1 MKDFMYCYSKYEL
14 MVIKQFYKG
23 GVKMQLGGYKNHEAW
38 VDLSQGTVEYRKLNE
53 DDVVKYVGARGLG
66 VKYVTDHKM
75 YEVDPLSPENMLC
88 VMTGPLT
95 GTRIHMSGRLCTVTR
110 SPLTGTV
117 TDSHLGGWTA
127 ARLKWSGFDNLI
139 FTGKSATPVYLYVE
153 DGKAE
158 IRDASSLW
166 GQGVRS
172 TVKTLQDRYGKE
184 TSVMAIGPAGEN
196 KVLYASWINENDRS
210 AGRGGT
216 GAVAGSK
223 NLKAIVIKGSQ
234 KGNMPEAAQPDKY
247 PSAIKNGLKAIMEGA
262 LTAPKKGG
270 LSVYGTNV
278 LMNII
283 NEVGALPS
291 KNSQY
296 TTFATADEISGETV
310 RNEMLVS
317 DPTCHACPVACKIE
331 VEVKEGKYKT
341 KVESFEYESAWALGP
356 NCGTSNKEA
365 VAYLIDLCNEYGM
378 DTIELG
384 NTLSTAMEAY
394 EKGFSQERIDW
405 GDVDTMI
412 EWAEKI
418 ASRQGVGNILADG
431 PGAAAK
437 HFGNAQLAMVV
448 KNQSI
453 PAYDPRGIQ
462 GMGLAYATS
471 NRGACHLRGYTV
483 ASEIAGIPEPTD
495 RLKSEGKGELV
506 KIFQDLHAFSDSL
519 DLCKFSA
526 FSENAD
532 LYAEQYSAVV
542 GIDLTGEDIMLIGE
556 RVYNIERYFNNL
568 AGFEGKDDNLPE
580 RFLKEPATGGS
591 AGEVSHLPQMLKDYY
606 QARGWEDGIV
616 TTEKLKELGINVHIG
631 A

>member
-1 MKDFMYCYSKYEL
+1 MT
-14 MVIKQFYKG
+14 
-23 GVKMQLGGYKNHEAW
+23 LGGYRHKEAW
-38 VDLSQGTVEYRKLNE
+38 VDLTAGTVEYRKPKEE
-53 DDVVKYVGARGLG
+53 DLLKYVGARGLG
-66 VKYVTDHKM
+66 VKYLFDHQIYK
-75 YEVDPLSPENMLC
+75 VDPLSPDNMLC

-95 GTRIHMSGRLCTVTR
+95 GTRINMSGRLCVVTR

-117 TDSHLGGWTA
+117 TDSHMGGWTA
-127 ARLKWSGFDNLI
+127 ARLKWAGFDNLI
-139 FTGKSATPVYLYVE
+139 FTGKSDKPVYLYVE
-153 DGKAE
+153 NGQAE
-158 IRDASSLW
+158 LRDASHLW
-166 GQGVRS
+166 GQGTRA
-172 TVKTLQDRYGKE
+172 TVQYMRDQYGKDV
-184 TSVMAIGPAGEN
+184 SVMAIGQAGEN
-196 KVLYASWINENDRS
+196 QVLFANFINEDDRS

-223 NLKAIVIKGSQ
+223 NLKAIVIKAAQ
-234 KGNMPEAAQPDKY
+234 KGNMPEPARPDEYSQAVK
-247 PSAIKNGLKAIMEGA
+247 AGLAAIMEGA

-283 NEVGALPS
+283 NEVGALPA
-291 KNSQY
+291 KNSKETY
-296 TTFATADEISGETV
+296 FETADEISGETV
-310 RNEMLVS
+310 RNELLVS

-331 VEVKEGKYKT
+331 VEVKEGPYKT
-341 KVESFEYESAWALGP
+341 RVESFEYESAWALGP

-365 VAYLIDLCNEYGM
+365 VAYLIDLCNEYGL

-394 EKGFSQERIDW
+394 EKGLHQEPILW

-412 EWAEKI
+412 ALTEK
-418 ASRQGVGNILADG
+418 LARREGFGDVLANG
-431 PGAAAK
+431 TARAAK
-437 HFGNAQLAMVV
+437 HFGDPDIAMVV
-448 KNQSI
+448 KNQAI

-462 GMGLAYATS
+462 GIGLGYATS

-495 RLKSEGKGELV
+495 RLKPEGKGELL

-532 LYAEQYSAVV
+532 LYAQQYTAVV
-542 GIDLTGEDIMLIGE
+542 GIDLNGEDIMRIGE
-556 RVYNIERYFNNL
+556 RVYNLERYFNNL
-568 AGFEGKDDNLPE
+568 AGFGYEDDFLPK
-580 RFLKEPATGGS
+580 RFLQEPAGGGS
-591 AGEVSHLPQMLKDYY
+591 KGAVSHLDVMLNEYY
-606 QARGWEDGIV
+606 QVRGWEKGVV
-616 TTEKLKELGINVHIG
+616 TKEKLQELGINEAVG